1 MEEIGT
7 TKDVR
12 DAVSAELKFDPLVDD
27 ADIHVVNVSGD
38 VALNGTV
45 PSYPQYLEA
54 AAAAQRVGGVKN
66 VHNHLQVVLSDA
78 DVRDDAMLTT
88 AANNALTQNVIVP
101 DGVEAAVED
110 GNVTLT
116 GTVGYGPERAAAE
129 RAVSGL
135 IGLRNVRND
144 IEISYDVEDPVGV
157 DLHVQEALARSA
169 LVPGDSDVEVATKD
183 GIITLTGHVRTWAE
197 HDAVIDA
204 AWMARGVIDV
214 RDELQITG

>member
-1 MEEIGT
+1 MGT

-12 DAVSAELKFDPLVDD
+12 EAVNAELKFDPLVDD

-38 VALNGTV
+38 VALDGTV

-66 VHNHLQVVLSDA
+66 VHNHLEVVLPDA
-78 DVRDDAMLTT
+78 DVRDDVMLTT
-88 AANNALTQNVIVP
+88 AANNALMQNVIVP
-101 DGVEAAVED
+101 DGVEAAAED
-110 GNVTLT
+110 GNLTLT

-135 IGLRNVRND
+135 IGLRGVRND
-144 IEISYDVEDPVGV
+144 IEISYDAHSPVDV
-157 DLHVQEALARSA
+157 DVHVQQALERSA
-169 LVPGDSDVEVATKD
+169 LVPDDSDVTADTKD

-197 HDAVIDA
+197 HDAVVGA
-204 AWMARGVIDV
+204 AMMAIGVIDV
-214 RDELQITG
+214 RDNLQVTG